1 MAKEIK
7 AIFIK
12 NGMGAGYSYFK
23 DDIVT
28 LSDKVFEDLKQLKIV
43 KEHTEADIKEPQTDL
58 PADLPAREVLIEA
71 GLTTL
76 ADLHEIEDYSQIN
89 GIGKGYAKKIAE
101 YLKK

>member
-1 MAKEIK
+1 MKK
-7 AIFIK
+7 AIFIR
-12 NGMGAGYSYFK
+12 NGAPAGFAHFEG
-23 DDIVT
+23 DVAEF
-28 LSDKVFEDLKQLKIV
+28 SDKVFDDLNKLKFV